1 MVLHDTPWLLLV
13 VKCCS
18 LSLSVISFGASSI
31 PPLQRISSCLP
42 KDLGKACA
50 HSFCVAFASRGC
62 QAILP
67 PTCGFM
73 TSARIASS
81 CVTRPR
87 FELGHSSRAPQVSAK
102 RVRLSCSL
110 KSRFFSCMHHDVLN
124 VGLFTPHMSSS
135 PFAPVAIMPDVFDD
149 STAASEPGLNKA
161 SLSGSRLTFEWS
173 HCSKIRYHGIQW
185 QPQTSPALWCK
196 APLAPLGEHL
206 SFN

>member
-1 MVLHDTPWLLLV
+1 MTLHG
-13 VKCCS
+13 CCS
-18 LSLSVISFGASSI
+18 LSSVAHSRSASSASVRLRSLLSKGSV
-31 PPLQRISSCLP
+31 PVFPRTWAKHVRTRSAWRLQVVDVRPFS
-42 KDLGKACA
+42 
-50 HSFCVAFASRGC
+50 
-62 QAILP
+62 P